1 MLSAR
6 TNTRTQQP
14 LSFVTI
20 KQQLQLF
27 AQFSGCLVA
36 DICTF

>member
-1 MLSAR
+1 
-6 TNTRTQQP
+6 
-14 LSFVTI
+14 
-20 KQQLQLF
+20 LF